1 MRSSTTINSHLS
13 CEQNLLRDVPSDTC
27 HAAIQRPGLSGSC
40 SLVIASPLDA
50 QITVTELQ
58 SPYSFVNDPLEKGYF
73 ISSVNGEAET
83 ADNNGFITKLDPN
96 GKLLNL
102 KFIQGGKDDVTLHA
116 PKGMALVEHVLYV
129 ADLDTLRG
137 FDTATGKPVMA
148 LTIRSPAASQSERPQ
163 ASLSDVTFD
172 GKGHL
177 YCSDQKANT
186 IYRVDLAAQ
195 TVSVLVTDR
204 ALAGPSGLAVHPK
217 SGQIIAV
224 SWDKGKI
231 SEISPEGVVT
241 ELFSNGFFSNRFQNL
256 RGVDFDRWG
265 NMYVSDFTTGKVWR
279 MSWDKRFQVIA
290 EFLPS
295 PGDLSIDRA
304 NNLILVPYELAHAA
318 EMNGLETPSDGKP
331 KQEKRTLADYGFIP
345 LPTET
350 GTGRARK
357 KMSQCAYC
365 TQRKGKRPCPAL
377 AGLICSQCCGEH
389 RIVRVSCPADCVYLE
404 SGSDYQQKRLAV
416 QFMPVR
422 RDFYRELA
430 ELGGKKAVA
439 LFNLVEVVI
448 FGYFQSRRDGQDAE
462 IVAALQALRRTLS
475 PLHVPAAPM
484 PVFAEHLEEGVR
496 HVQETEPSA
505 DRRYV
510 LRTGDTGPCDRLRL
524 TIFRDGLPIAT
535 VPRWAHRLCASL
547 PSGNCGT
554 PDQAT

>member
-1 MRSSTTINSHLS
+1 MRH
-13 CEQNLLRDVPSDTC
+13 P
-27 HAAIQRPGLSGSC
+27 AAWLIW
-40 SLVIASPLDA
+40 VIPVVIVNPLDA

-58 SPYSFVNDPLEKGYF
+58 SPYSFVHDPLDKGYF
-73 ISSVNGEAET
+73 ISSVNGEAEN

-116 PKGMALVEHVLYV
+116 PKGMAVVGHVLYV

-137 FDTATGKPVMA
+137 FDTTTGKSVLT
-148 LTIRSPAASQSERPQ
+148 LTIRSSTALQSEPPQ

-186 IYRVDLAAQ
+186 IYRVDPAAQ
-195 TVSVLVTDR
+195 TFSVLVTDR
-204 ALAGPSGLAVHPK
+204 ALAGPSGLVVHPK

-231 SEISPEGVVT
+231 SEISPDGVVT

-304 NNLILVPYELAHAA
+304 NNLILVPFELAHAA

-345 LPTET
+345 PPP
-350 GTGRARK
+350 K
-357 KMSQCAYC
+357 
-365 TQRKGKRPCPAL
+365 PAPE
-377 AGLICSQCCGEH
+377 G
-389 RIVRVSCPADCVYLE
+389 PAN
-404 SGSDYQQKRLAV
+404 K
-416 QFMPVR
+416 
-422 RDFYRELA
+422 
-430 ELGGKKAVA
+430 
-439 LFNLVEVVI
+439 
-448 FGYFQSRRDGQDAE
+448 
-462 IVAALQALRRTLS
+462 
-475 PLHVPAAPM
+475 
-484 PVFAEHLEEGVR
+484 
-496 HVQETEPSA
+496 
-505 DRRYV
+505 
-510 LRTGDTGPCDRLRL
+510 
-524 TIFRDGLPIAT
+524 
-535 VPRWAHRLCASL
+535 
-547 PSGNCGT
+547 
-554 PDQAT
+554 

>member
-1 MRSSTTINSHLS
+1 MNRTS
-13 CEQNLLRDVPSDTC
+13 
-27 HAAIQRPGLSGSC
+27 AAISSLRRVFSHPAAWLTLSLS
-40 SLVIASPLDA
+40 VAIVSPVDA

-58 SPYSFVNDPLEKGYF
+58 SPYSFVNDPLEKSYF

-83 ADNNGFITKLDPN
+83 ADNNGFITKLNTN

-137 FDTATGKPVMA
+137 FDTTTGKPVMA
-148 LTIRSPAASQSERPQ
+148 LTIRSRAALQAETPQ
-163 ASLSDVTFD
+163 VFLSDVTFD

-186 IYRVDLAAQ
+186 IYRFDLATQ
-195 TVSVLVTDR
+195 VFSVLVTDHS
-204 ALAGPSGLAVHPK
+204 LAGPSGLAIHPK

-224 SWDKGKI
+224 SWEKGKI
-231 SEISPEGVVT
+231 SEVSPEGVVT

-318 EMNGLETPSDGKP
+318 EMNGLETPTSAKS

-345 LPTET
+345 PPPKPASE
-350 GTGRARK
+350 GPE
-357 KMSQCAYC
+357 
-365 TQRKGKRPCPAL
+365 KR
-377 AGLICSQCCGEH
+377 
-389 RIVRVSCPADCVYLE
+389 
-404 SGSDYQQKRLAV
+404 
-416 QFMPVR
+416 
-422 RDFYRELA
+422 
-430 ELGGKKAVA
+430 
-439 LFNLVEVVI
+439 
-448 FGYFQSRRDGQDAE
+448 
-462 IVAALQALRRTLS
+462 
-475 PLHVPAAPM
+475 
-484 PVFAEHLEEGVR
+484 
-496 HVQETEPSA
+496 
-505 DRRYV
+505 
-510 LRTGDTGPCDRLRL
+510 
-524 TIFRDGLPIAT
+524 
-535 VPRWAHRLCASL
+535 
-547 PSGNCGT
+547 
-554 PDQAT
+554 